1 MGFKEKLKEAMAVRG
16 FTQIQLAQESGVK
29 QPTIS
34 DYCNGKCEPQKANKE
49 KLIRALDVDKDYFE
63 EDGKKEKIRSA
74 FEGMGLG
81 DTINFE
87 ERRNKPCARVE
98 VEDISDIL
106 EISKEL
112 GAIRFKLIQMV
123 EKAREDVKY
132 HNIADQTFLHRLE
145 FLDELS
151 DEEAIKMLL
160 EEKKSRESR
169 RNYKNRQYLIEAL
182 LNSILIKNPNAFV
195 VKAINGK
202 GDILKVIDELKQDE
216 ALFQQQRGQ

>member
-1 MGFKEKLKEAMAVRG
+1 MEFNEKLKEAMAARG
-16 FTQIQLAQESGVK
+16 FTQTQLSLESGIK

-34 DYCNGKCEPQKANKE
+34 DYCNGKSEPQQGNKE
-49 KLIRALDVDKDYFE
+49 RLIRALDVDNDYFDSE
-63 EDGKKEKIRSA
+63 EDKKIKSA
-74 FEGMGLG
+74 FDGMGLG
-81 DTINFE
+81 DTIDFE

-98 VEDISDIL
+98 VEDISDII
-106 EISKEL
+106 EVSKEL

-151 DEEAIKMLL
+151 DEEAVKMLL
-160 EEKKSRESR
+160 EEKKSREKR
-169 RNYKNRQYLIEAL
+169 RNYKNRQYLIETL
-182 LNSILIKNPNAFV
+182 LKSISIKNPNAFV

-216 ALFQQQRGQ
+216 TLFQQQRGQ